1 MPSFEFDPDKS
12 AKNLE
17 KHGID
22 FVAAQQLWR
31 DERLATVP
39 SAQTTGETRY
49 LAYGRIGDK
58 NYTAVFTYRGEK
70 VRIISVRRSRRE
82 EVIIY
87 DGR

>member
-1 MPSFEFDPDKS
+1 MLISPSFEFDPDKS

-39 SAQTTGETRY
+39 PRKPPAKCAPWRMAE
-49 LAYGRIGDK
+49 
-58 NYTAVFTYRGEK
+58 
-70 VRIISVRRSRRE
+70 
-82 EVIIY
+82 
-87 DGR
+87 